1 MRFFIFLFLALQTSI
16 SFSQPPG
23 GGGGGRPPGGG
34 NQQGQKP
41 PRDEN
46 NESKSFE
53 ETNIK
58 EFAGLQSF
66 DSEVVIKAIKIK
78 TEEEKENLKSLFMVY
93 NSRIKEIEKEHL
105 LLIETT
111 ELETRIKEKKAIENK
126 NMKEMMEAK
135 RSASISLE
143 VVFNK
148 TIEAKKTLNKELE
161 ASLTEKHFKK
171 WIKYFEKNNKNKPPL
186 LENEPDS
193 DNDFKRSP
201 PKR

>member
-1 MRFFIFLFLALQTSI
+1 MRFLIFLFLALQTSM

-41 PRDEN
+41 TRDEN
-46 NESKSFE
+46 KETNIFE

-66 DSEVVIKAIKIK
+66 DSEVVIKAIKLK

-126 NMKEMMEAK
+126 NIKEMMEAK

-143 VVFNK
+143 PVTNK
-148 TIEAKKTLNKELE
+148 AIEAKKTLNKELE
-161 ASLTEKHFKK
+161 ASLPEKYFKK

-201 PKR
+201 RKR

>member
-1 MRFFIFLFLALQTSI
+1 MRFLIFLFLALQTSI

-161 ASLTEKHFKK
+161 ASLTEKYFKK